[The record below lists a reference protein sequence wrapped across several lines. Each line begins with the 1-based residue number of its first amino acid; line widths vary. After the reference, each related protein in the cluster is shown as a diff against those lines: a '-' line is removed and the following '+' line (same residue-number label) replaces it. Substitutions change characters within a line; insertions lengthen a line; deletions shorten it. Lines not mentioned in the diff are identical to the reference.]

1 MTEEN
6 YDSEMP
12 LGFGNEMDNVVGRI
26 SSCGSR
32 KRPISQSFY
41 PVHVQQQPSSHKH
54 RSTVGVQDRA
64 TSLEPSIHRYEEPT
78 EDKGCRISAVAKSQ
92 LGQNNTSLA
101 MHPLSGLMKEVETE
115 IEDVAP
121 DIIQGGT
128 GEGRTSVVQGTIV
141 SPSIQEEGQTTNGAW
156 CDHKTKR
163 NADLSNQPTCDI
175 VVDFLQQV
183 AVAFEEVK
191 ANQEESTR
199 SAKDSIS
206 MHPSLEPTFLA
217 IVKKHGDITKDC
229 LLESGYML
237 TSVLEAICKVVQELQ
252 QKHLSQFNCDLLN
265 SYYSVVRDTEKMK
278 VNVNWLRTRLDEI
291 KDAVNCIV
299 ETKNLDN
306 EKNRLTKQIENEKK
320 DLESMNAELEKL
332 KSEIARKENQQFV
345 YDRALR
351 IQQFKNMP
359 LMETFQ

>member
-1 MTEEN
+1 
-6 YDSEMP
+6 
-12 LGFGNEMDNVVGRI
+12 
-26 SSCGSR
+26 
-32 KRPISQSFY
+32 
-41 PVHVQQQPSSHKH
+41 
-54 RSTVGVQDRA
+54 
-64 TSLEPSIHRYEEPT
+64 
-78 EDKGCRISAVAKSQ
+78 
-92 LGQNNTSLA
+92 
-101 MHPLSGLMKEVETE
+101 
-115 IEDVAP
+115 
-121 DIIQGGT
+121 
-128 GEGRTSVVQGTIV
+128 
-141 SPSIQEEGQTTNGAW
+141 
-156 CDHKTKR
+156 
-163 NADLSNQPTCDI
+163 
-175 VVDFLQQV
+175 
-183 AVAFEEVK
+183 
-191 ANQEESTR
+191 
-199 SAKDSIS
+199 

-252 QKHLSQFNCDLLN
+252 QKHLTQFNCDLLN

-299 ETKNLDN
+299 ETKNLDD